1 MMLNQSRS
9 ILSVFRSSLS
19 ESRPVADAT
28 VETATVEI
36 GPYRCGP
43 GEPLLL
49 IAGPCVL
56 ESVEL
61 ALSIAEALRKIADR
75 LPVQLVFKASFD
87 KANRTSLSSFRGP
100 GLEDGLAILE
110 RVRDTTG
117 LPVTTDIHES
127 AQCVDVGQVC
137 DLLQIPAFLCRQT
150 DLLIAAA
157 ETGKPVNVKK
167 GQFLGPDDMQYV
179 VDKLRASNCRGVML
193 CERGTFFGYGRLTVD
208 MRSLV
213 LMRQF
218 GTPIVFD
225 ATHSVQEPGGLGGK
239 TGGNRAM
246 VEPLARAAAAIGI
259 DGLFFETHPNPEKSP
274 SDGPNMVPLDE
285 FEPLIE
291 RILRI
296 RETVETFS

>member
-1 MMLNQSRS
+1 MAAG
-9 ILSVFRSSLS
+9 I
-19 ESRPVADAT
+19 
-28 VETATVEI
+28 VEV
-36 GPYRCGP
+36 GPYRCGRS
-43 GEPLLL
+43 EPLLL

-61 ALSIAEALRKIADR
+61 TLAIAEALRKIADR

-100 GLEDGLAILE
+100 GLEDGLAMLE

-117 LPVTTDIHES
+117 LPVTTDVHES
-127 AQCVDVGQVC
+127 SQCAEAGQVC

-167 GQFLGPDDMQYV
+167 GQFLSPDDMKYV
-179 VDKLRASNCRGVML
+179 VDKLRASDCRGVML

-213 LMRQF
+213 AMREF

-246 VEPLARAAAAIGI
+246 VEPLARAATSIGV
-259 DGLFFETHPNPEKSP
+259 DGLFFETHPEPEKSP

-285 FEPLIE
+285 FQSLIE
-291 RILRI
+291 RILAI
-296 RETVETFS
+296 RETVEKFA